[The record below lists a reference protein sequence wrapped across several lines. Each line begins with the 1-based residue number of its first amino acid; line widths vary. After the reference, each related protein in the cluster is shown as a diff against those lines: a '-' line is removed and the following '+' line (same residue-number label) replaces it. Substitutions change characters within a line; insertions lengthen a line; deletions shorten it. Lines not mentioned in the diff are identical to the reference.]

1 MSSEQISNFLDA
13 AIRNRIAVRLIAE
26 QHIVLSHALQN
37 PEHASNTY
45 VGIINMALSP
55 VEMIR
60 MCASFVSELCEASLG
75 AAPSI
80 IIDGA
85 TNATFAYVPIHM
97 EYILTE
103 ILKNA
108 FRATVEHH
116 RYHYHRQHSNDGSG
130 PIAHTHHEHL
140 PLPPVLITIVP
151 PPRLPPGIT
160 KPATLSLRI
169 RDQGGGVTPS
179 NMERIFSYAFTT
191 AGRRSS
197 SGSGPGRYGR
207 SGDGGGDGGGPYA
220 AQQHVGAGGAVAAG
234 DVDIFGEITSKG
246 IETGLGTI
254 AGLGFGLPMSRLY
267 AQYFGGSLDLFSLHG
282 WGSDVLL
289 KLRCLDDAHDVEI

>member
-1 MSSEQISNFLDA
+1 
-13 AIRNRIAVRLIAE
+13 
-26 QHIVLSHALQN
+26 
-37 PEHASNTY
+37 
-45 VGIINMALSP
+45 
-55 VEMIR
+55 
-60 MCASFVSELCEASLG
+60 
-75 AAPSI
+75 
-80 IIDGA
+80 
-85 TNATFAYVPIHM
+85 M

-108 FRATVEHH
+108 FRATVEQH

-130 PIAHTHHEHL
+130 PIAHTHHEHI

-151 PPRLPPGIT
+151 PPRLPLAGIT

-169 RDQGGGVTPS
+169 RDQGGGVAPD

-197 SGSGPGRYGR
+197 SGR
-207 SGDGGGDGGGPYA
+207 SGDGGGPYA

-234 DVDIFGEITSKG
+234 GIDIFGEITSRG

-267 AQYFGGSLDLFSLHG
+267 AQ
-282 WGSDVLL
+282 
-289 KLRCLDDAHDVEI
+289 